1 MADHRVVPD
10 SPTAFLEAAASLF
23 GVVMALI
30 PLAQL
35 RLILRLRDSAQVSLA
50 LFSCIA
56 VGVSLWAA
64 YGLAIS
70 DPWLWAPNLVSAA
83 ANGSVCAA
91 VLRYRPATARP
102 A

>member
-1 MADHRVVPD
+1 MPD
-10 SPTAFLEAAASLF
+10 SPTAFLEAAASVA

-35 RLILRLRDSAQVSLA
+35 RLILRLRDASQVSFA
-50 LFSCIA
+50 LFACIA

-70 DPWLWAPNLVSAA
+70 DPWLWAPNVVSAL

-91 VLRYRPATARP
+91 VLRYRSATPRP

>member
-1 MADHRVVPD
+1 VPD
-10 SPTAFLEAAASLF
+10 SPTAFLEAAASLA

-35 RLILRLRDSAQVSLA
+35 RLILRLRDASQVSFA
-50 LFSCIA
+50 LFACIA
-56 VGVSLWAA
+56 VGVCLWAA

-70 DPWLWAPNLVSAA
+70 DPWLWAPNVASAL

-91 VLRYRPATARP
+91 VLRYRSATPRP